1 MLTGCLVEAKSH
13 QRSKRED
20 CRCSQNGKIVSWRK
34 LRTVF
39 LREAAVKLHRIAL
52 FGLVALFLTPTV
64 VMAQGF
70 GEYGRSLGGA
80 AQRQSGVNS
89 GTPGGSPR
97 GGKSISNGVGA
108 LGGRPVPSQ
117 LIVAS
122 KEAALY
128 PRQDDEA
135 EKIASLVQGE
145 VLFPLVQSVGGND
158 WYMVKTT
165 QGLIGWVKS
174 SDVR

>member
-1 MLTGCLVEAKSH
+1 MQLNGSKTLGYLV
-13 QRSKRED
+13 
-20 CRCSQNGKIVSWRK
+20 I
-34 LRTVF
+34 L
-39 LREAAVKLHRIAL
+39 
-52 FGLVALFLTPTV
+52 LVPHL

-80 AQRQSGVNS
+80 AQRQGGVNS

-97 GGKSISNGVGA
+97 GGKSISDGVGVP
-108 LGGRPVPSQ
+108 GGHPVPSR
-117 LIVAS
+117 LVVAS

-135 EKIASLVQGE
+135 EKIASLAQGD

-165 QGLIGWVKS
+165 KGLIGWVKS